1 MSHLS
6 AGEAGMGSILALLGQ
21 LAPEEDW
28 GWGPEPV
35 KLSVLALMVALELTA
50 GLSGTAL
57 SRRESPCPLT
67 FLTRPHFPSE
77 ARRTLL
83 L

>member
-1 MSHLS
+1 
-6 AGEAGMGSILALLGQ
+6 MGSILALLGQ

-50 GLSGTAL
+50 GLWNCPEQAGKPL
-57 SRRESPCPLT
+57 SSDL
-67 FLTRPHFPSE
+67 PHQASLPF
-77 ARRTLL
+77 
-83 L
+83 